1 MTTEN
6 PIRILLVEDQKRLA
20 RLIERQLI
28 RAGYTISLAFTAEEG
43 LTKAMSEE
51 VHLILLD
58 INLPD
63 KSGFEVLRELRS
75 KSYTTPVLI
84 LTARNQVE
92 DRIQGLEIGADDY
105 LAKPFD
111 SGELLAR
118 IQAILRR
125 SGVVRTSIL
134 RAADLVFDNATQ
146 TVRRNG
152 KELNLTQRERALLDF
167 FLKNKNQIITRK
179 RIAQEVWGYTFETG
193 TNIVDVYVS
202 YLRRA
207 IDDGFEPK
215 LIQTVYGQGFILK
228 DS

>member
-1 MTTEN
+1 VITEN
-6 PIRILLVEDQKRLA
+6 PIRILLVEDEKRLA

-28 RAGYTISLAFTAEEG
+28 RAGYTVSLVFTAEEG
-43 LTKAMSEE
+43 LTKATSEE
-51 VHLILLD
+51 INLILLD

-63 KSGFEVLRELRS
+63 KSGFEVLRELRK
-75 KSYTTPVLI
+75 KSYSTPVLI
-84 LTARNQVE
+84 LTARSQIE
-92 DRIQGLEIGADDY
+92 DRIQGLENGADDY
-105 LAKPFD
+105 LIKPFD

-118 IQAILRR
+118 IHAILRR

-134 RAADLVFDNATQ
+134 RTADLVFDVVKR
-146 TVRRNG
+146 TVRRSD
-152 KELNLTQRERALLDF
+152 KELDLTQRELALLEF